1 MVEDPKQRGR
11 IISSVHDSC
20 HLGLN
25 RTNDMLACKYYWPGM
40 SKHVA
45 SYVSFITFYN
55 CDKIMCVAYLMQIA
69 SCEKCQRNIHRLKKS
84 AGSLHPIPVQPKF
97 WHQVGMDV
105 IGPLPLTPRGNKYIV
120 TLTDYFTK

>member
-1 MVEDPKQRGR
+1 MVIIIIIAKANRPEERLVVEDPKQRGR

-45 SYVSFITFYN
+45 SYVS
-55 CDKIMCVAYLMQIA
+55 
-69 SCEKCQRNIHRLKKS
+69 
-84 AGSLHPIPVQPKF
+84 
-97 WHQVGMDV
+97 
-105 IGPLPLTPRGNKYIV
+105 
-120 TLTDYFTK
+120 